1 MDMHLALDR
10 SAPLRPQIEREL
22 RAAIRAGRLR
32 GGAKLPPSRL
42 LAEELAVSRGV
53 VVEAYSQLA
62 AEGYLVARAGHGTRI
77 AQGLAP
83 QPPKVPAPAGSPRIR
98 YDMRPG
104 IPDLSLFPRRAWQ
117 AATSAAVR
125 ELPDAALGDGPAGG
139 LRQLRGALSEY
150 LGRVR
155 AAVADPERVF
165 IASGAAHAMS
175 LLWRAL
181 GARGGRRVAV
191 EDPEWPAIRATVEQA
206 GLEVVPVWVDEHGL
220 DVSRLEAASADAVVV
235 SPAHQYITGAVL
247 GSARRARLIA
257 WARRHGKLIVE
268 YDADAEYRYDREP
281 IASLQGLAPE
291 CVAYIGTAN
300 TTLAPA
306 MRLAWLI
313 APSPLVGAVAAEIE
327 IALAV
332 PSTLTQATYA
342 RLLERGDVDRHLRRA
357 RRQYQARRRALIAA
371 LAQRLPDAAID
382 GATAGLHLIAWLPE
396 QAEEAQISEAA
407 ASRAVAI
414 HTLHHNSIVTS
425 PRPPALLLGYGLIAE
440 PAIPRAVELLA
451 DSVRSVARP
460 RPLTG
465 ADTRWPVWPARA
477 QRSVSLP
484 ALGTT
489 SP

>member
-1 MDMHLALDR
+1 MDIHLPLDR
-10 SAPLRPQIEREL
+10 SLPLRPQLEREL
-22 RAAIRAGRLR
+22 RAAIRAGRLS

-62 AEGYLVARAGHGTRI
+62 AEGYLIARAGDGTRI
-77 AQGLAP
+77 AERLAR
-83 QPPKVPAPAGSPRIR
+83 QPPKAPAPSASPRIR
-98 YDMRPG
+98 YDLRPG
-104 IPDLSLFPRRAWQ
+104 IPDLSLFPRGAWQ

-125 ELPDAALGDGPAGG
+125 ELPDAALGNGPAGG
-139 LRQLRGALSEY
+139 LRQLRGALGEY

-175 LLWRAL
+175 ILWHVLRER
-181 GARGGRRVAV
+181 GARRVAV
-191 EDPEWPAIRATVEQA
+191 EDPEWPAIRATVAQA
-206 GLEVVPVWVDEHGL
+206 GLEVVPVSVDEHGL
-220 DVSRLEAASADAVVV
+220 DVTRLEAAAADAVVV

-247 GSARRARLIA
+247 APTRRARLIA
-257 WARRHGKLIVE
+257 WAQRHGTLIIE

-281 IASLQGLAPE
+281 LASLQGQAPE

-313 APSPLVGAVAAEIE
+313 APSHLVGEIAVQIE

-332 PSTLTQATYA
+332 PSALTQATYA
-342 RLLERGDVDRHLRRA
+342 RLLERGEIDRHLRRV
-357 RRQYQARRRALIAA
+357 RRQYQARRRTLIAA
-371 LAQRLPDAAID
+371 LAQRLPEATIA

-396 QAEEAQISEAA
+396 QAQEAHISDAA
-407 ASRAVAI
+407 ARRAVAI
-414 HTLHHNSIVTS
+414 HTLHHDAILTT

-440 PAIPRAVELLA
+440 PAIARAVELLA
-451 DSVRSVARP
+451 DSAQPVSRP
-460 RPLTG
+460 RSLNGT
-465 ADTRWPVWPARA
+465 DTRWRAWPVRAHRRASRPTLESTPA
-477 QRSVSLP
+477 
-484 ALGTT
+484 
-489 SP
+489 

>member
-1 MDMHLALDR
+1 MDIHLPLDR
-10 SAPLRPQIEREL
+10 SAPLRSQIEREL
-22 RAAIRAGRLR
+22 RAAIREGRLS
-32 GGAKLPPSRL
+32 GGARLPPSRL

-77 AQGLAP
+77 AEGLAR
-83 QPPKVPAPAGSPRIR
+83 QPPKAPAPSGSPRIR
-98 YDMRPG
+98 YDLRPG

-117 AATSAAVR
+117 AATSATVH
-125 ELPDAALGDGPAGG
+125 ELPDAALGDGPAAG

-175 LLWRAL
+175 ILWHVLRER
-181 GARGGRRVAV
+181 GARRVAV

-206 GLEVVPVWVDEHGL
+206 GLEVVPVRVDEHGL
-220 DVSRLEAASADAVVV
+220 DVGRLQTGAVDAVVV

-247 GSARRARLIA
+247 APTRRGPLIA
-257 WARRHGKLIVE
+257 WARRHGTLIVE

-281 IASLQGLAPE
+281 LASLQGQAPE
-291 CVAYIGTAN
+291 SVAYIGTAN

-313 APSPLVGAVAAEIE
+313 APSHLVGEIAAQIE

-332 PSTLTQATYA
+332 PSALTQATYA
-342 RLLERGDVDRHLRRA
+342 RLLEHGEIDRHLRRA
-357 RRQYQARRRALIAA
+357 RRQYQARRRTLIAA
-371 LAQRLPDAAID
+371 LVERLPQAAID
-382 GATAGLHLIAWLPE
+382 GASAGLHLIAWLPE
-396 QAEEAQISEAA
+396 QAEEAQISDAA
-407 ASRAVAI
+407 ARRALAI
-414 HTLHHNSIVTS
+414 HTLHHDAIVTA

-440 PAIPRAVELLA
+440 PAIARAVELLA
-451 DSVRSVARP
+451 DSVQPLARP
-460 RPLTG
+460 RPLRAT
-465 ADTRWPVWPARA
+465 DTHRPVWPVRA
-477 QRSVSLP
+477 QRGAPRSALESTP
-484 ALGTT
+484 A
-489 SP
+489 